1 MLGSCEFQLVP
12 SKAAEI
18 CHFAKT
24 LKLHF
29 WFWQAQMVRRVKTY
43 LNNMTVIE
51 DEAKLNEM
59 STQCEPIPCE

>member
-1 MLGSCEFQLVP
+1 
-12 SKAAEI
+12 
-18 CHFAKT
+18 
-24 LKLHF
+24 
-29 WFWQAQMVRRVKTY
+29 MVRRVKTY